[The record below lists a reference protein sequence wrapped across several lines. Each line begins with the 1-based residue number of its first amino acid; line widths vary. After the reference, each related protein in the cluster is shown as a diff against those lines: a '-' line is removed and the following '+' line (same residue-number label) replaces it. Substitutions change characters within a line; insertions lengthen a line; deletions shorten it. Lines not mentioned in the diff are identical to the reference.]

1 MAREKEPPRFVVT
14 KVESKGELSCRI
26 VTDVKTGI
34 QYLATNDG
42 VTVLVDREG
51 KPLIDEEYE
60 REMREG

>member
-1 MAREKEPPRFVVT
+1 MSKEKKPPRFVVT
-14 KVESKGELSCRI
+14 EVESKGVLSCRT

-42 VTVLVDREG
+42 VTVLVDRDG

-60 REMREG
+60 KEMNE